1 MAAKNLAV
9 VMTISVYFSQYSLY
23 VTQNVPVENH
33 LSMAHK
39 KSFSIVKK
47 TYVSQAKCF
56 YFGEESGEKNVTQH
70 NFFLKKT

>member
-33 LSMAHK
+33 LSTAQK
-39 KSFSIVKK
+39 NAFLLLKK

-70 NFFLKKT
+70 NFF